1 MKEVKINK
9 NPIIIENNNFQTI
22 QINVLYPYQKE
33 EKNLAKDIILPSM
46 LMYINN
52 DYPTEKGFSKAL
64 KERFILKLHS
74 FPTTIGTTNYLT
86 FSLTIP
92 DKKSLK

>member
-33 EKNLAKDIILPSM
+33 
-46 LMYINN
+46 
-52 DYPTEKGFSKAL
+52 
-64 KERFILKLHS
+64 
-74 FPTTIGTTNYLT
+74 
-86 FSLTIP
+86 
-92 DKKSLK
+92 